1 MAGVAI
7 QPLRKSLRAGER
19 IRVLVV
25 DDSVVMRRL
34 LSRIVEADEA
44 MELVGSA
51 RNGVDALQKIAQL
64 RPHLVTLDVEM
75 PELDGIGALR
85 EIVKLYPDVRVI
97 MLSSLTVEGAGIT
110 VEALLG
116 GASDYIAK
124 PQGCDVSSAF
134 DGLACELTAKIKQ
147 LFVPVQ
153 TTRPVPATPQK
164 PRVPAFSTLR
174 PEIFAIG
181 ISTGGPSALAEV
193 LPTIPALFPL
203 PIAIVQ
209 HMPPYF
215 TRLLAERLM
224 KTCAIRVMECVD
236 GMEAEPGCAVIAP
249 GNFHMRLVRMGLTL
263 RYKLSQEEPENSC
276 RPAVDVLFRS
286 IAETCK
292 GRAIA
297 AIMTGMGQDGLA
309 GAQLL
314 KDRGACL
321 LAQDRATSTV
331 WGMPGAIVDAELAD
345 AVLPLGM
352 IISEVLRRAGCR

>member
-1 MAGVAI
+1 M
-7 QPLRKSLRAGER
+7 QPLRRSLHVGER

-34 LSRIVEADEA
+34 LSRIVEADET
-44 MELVGSA
+44 MELVGAA

-64 RPHLVTLDVEM
+64 HPHLVTLDVEM

-85 EIVKLYPDVRVI
+85 EIVKLHRDVRVI
-97 MLSSLTVEGAGIT
+97 MLSSLTIEGAHTT

-124 PQGCDVSSAF
+124 PQGGDVANAF
-134 DGLACELTAKIKQ
+134 DGLAHELTTKIRQ
-147 LFVPVQ
+147 LFFFEQAV
-153 TTRPVPATPQK
+153 RPMPAPPQK
-164 PRVPAFSTLR
+164 TRVPMFSVLG

-193 LPTIPALFPL
+193 LPTIPASFPL

-224 KTCAIRVMECVD
+224 KSCAIRVVECVD
-236 GMEAEPGCAVIAP
+236 GMEAEAGCAVIAP
-249 GNFHMRLVRMGLTL
+249 GNFHMRLVRSGLTL

-292 GRAIA
+292 ERAIA
-297 AIMTGMGQDGLA
+297 AVMTGMGQDGLA

-314 KDRGACL
+314 KDRGAWL
-321 LAQDRATSTV
+321 LAQDRASSTV
-331 WGMPGAIVDAELAD
+331 WGMPGAIVDAALAD
-345 AVLPLGM
+345 AVLPLSM
-352 IISEVLRRAGCR
+352 IIPEVLRRAGCR